1 VFWDP
6 GTIIDHYKVE
16 KKKCWIWEWNMR
28 DGRHDIRYNGIRHT
42 DTQHKRLTRDAQHNN
57 ALPLCWVSRFVYC
70 YAECHYAE
78 CRSAGCRG
86 ALRWDQRYKPFT
98 AVSQALTPPLHTDIT
113 NNYEWQTIQLVRPK
127 QKSHYGCEKLYNI
140 GPRWE
145 RLNKILCWIQWQNNL
160 WRYTSEGQMAYT
172 VKTFYCSKWCD
183 KLASL

>member
-1 VFWDP
+1 MGATTFGIIAFGITTLSTKGLHVTLSIITLCHYAECRVLF
-6 GTIIDHYKVE
+6 TI
-16 KKKCWIWEWNMR
+16 M
-28 DGRHDIRYNGIRHT
+28 
-42 DTQHKRLTRDAQHNN
+42 L
-57 ALPLCWVSRFVYC
+57 

-78 CRSAGCRG
+78 CHSAECRG

-183 KLASL
+183 KW